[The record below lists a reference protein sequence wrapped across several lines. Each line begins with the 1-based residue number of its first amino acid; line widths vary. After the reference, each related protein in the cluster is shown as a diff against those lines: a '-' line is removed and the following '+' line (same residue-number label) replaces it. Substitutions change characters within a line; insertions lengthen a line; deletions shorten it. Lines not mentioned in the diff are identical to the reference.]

1 MSKSGSY
8 KINFEKYILKNGLQ
22 VVLHKDKSTHTV
34 AVATLYH
41 VGSAREQVGK
51 TGFAHLF
58 EHLMFQG
65 SENLKPNEFFTKIN
79 DLGGNFNGGTWEDGT
94 IYYEIVPSYS
104 LEKILWMEADRMGFF
119 INSVT
124 QKGLDREL
132 DIVINE
138 KRQVVDNKPYG
149 HTNTLIR
156 SHLYPAGHPYH
167 GSVIGEVEDLKTIT
181 LKDVKGFHKKY
192 YSPNNATLVICGNIN
207 EAKVKELVDK
217 YFGEIKK
224 FGMPKSRTR
233 ENLCAKIDKCINLYH
248 EDKLISVPELRVTFS
263 GAKMYSKDAY
273 ALDVLCDLLGDG
285 KNSPMHKEIVLS
297 KNYAPHISISNSLR
311 EHAGEL
317 VIKVRAYND
326 IRLQD
331 VLNSI
336 NEVLDNFGKSEIDE
350 NEINTIKNLAE
361 MRYYDGLSSN
371 LYKAINLAESNVF
384 GGSPKMIHEE
394 LNMIQS
400 VTKKDIIRVYNQY
413 FKAQNYITTS
423 FVPIGKKELAVA
435 DSVKANVSETCL
447 DEPMLGRIDYDEFP
461 KKIKKT
467 PSKIDRKKE
476 PNLIKKPH
484 MFKLPQIWNSL
495 ASNDMKIFGIEDT
508 RLPITYF
515 SIIIKSGSLDD
526 NINKPGI
533 AYLTA
538 KLLRESTAK
547 MNSEELEKAIRDI
560 GASLVFVARK
570 EWCIL
575 SGKCISRHFEKLYE
589 IAEDIIT
596 QPSWNEDDFARIKK
610 DVLSGLEQDAFNP
623 EKIAYIGFYKAL
635 YGEDPI
641 ALQNE
646 GTIESVKSI
655 ELSDLQEHYKK
666 YFSPTISDIIVSGDI
681 KQSGVLKLTQS
692 LEKKW
697 EAKEVKKRK
706 MFSYKVENEEKTIFI
721 NNPNAEQAILFFGRK
736 AIPRSDSE
744 YIPATLINYK
754 LGESSSSIL
763 FNVLRLQHGYTYG
776 IYTDFAANNSFG
788 TFIGHS
794 SIDSAVIDNALQIIK
809 QIIVEYPKK
818 FKKGDLEESKKA
830 IIRKISSSYD
840 TLSSYHSLLTEISTY
855 GLPYNFLE
863 NDIKAIKDVSYK
875 RAINLIK
882 KYLDIDELLFF
893 VLNKNN

>member
-1 MSKSGSY
+1 MGN
-8 KINFEKYILKNGLQ
+8 KIDFEKYSLKNGLQ
-22 VVLHKDKSTHTV
+22 VVLHKDNSTHTV
-34 AVATLYH
+34 AVVTLYH

-94 IYYEIVPSYS
+94 IYYEIVPNDS
-104 LEKILWMEADRMGFF
+104 LEKVLWMEADRMGFF
-119 INSVT
+119 INTVT
-124 QKGLDREL
+124 QEGLDREL

-156 SHLYPAGHPYH
+156 SHLYPIGHPYH

-181 LKDVKGFHKKY
+181 LDDVKQFHNKY
-192 YSPNNATLVICGNIN
+192 YSPDNATLVICGDIN
-207 EAKVKELVDK
+207 EENVKELVKK
-217 YFGEIKK
+217 YFGEINASN
-224 FGMPKSRTR
+224 MPENNTE

-248 EDKLISVPELRVTFS
+248 EDKLISVPELRVAFS

-285 KNSPMHKEIVLS
+285 KNSPMHKEIVLD
-297 KNYAPHISISNSLR
+297 KNYAPHISIGNSLR
-311 EHAGEL
+311 EHAGEV

-326 IRLQD
+326 IQLQD
-331 VLNSI
+331 ILNSI
-336 NEVLDNFGKSEIDE
+336 NEVLDNFGKIELDE
-350 NEINTIKNLAE
+350 DEINTIKNLAE

-384 GGSPKMIHEE
+384 GGSPNMIHQE
-394 LNMIQS
+394 LKMIQS
-400 VTKKDIIRVYNQY
+400 ITKEDIIRVYNQY

-435 DSVKANVSETCL
+435 NSDKANVSETCL
-447 DEPMLGRIDYDEFP
+447 DEPMLGRNNYNNFPDE
-461 KKIKKT
+461 IKKT
-467 PSKIDRKKE
+467 RSKIDRTKE
-476 PNLIKKPH
+476 P
-484 MFKLPQIWNSL
+484 KLSMLHKLKMPKIWR
-495 ASNDMKIFGIEDT
+495 ASTSNGMNIFGIEDA

-526 NINKPGI
+526 DINKPGI
-533 AYLTA
+533 ANLTA

-547 MNSEELEKAIRDI
+547 MNSEKLEKAIRDI

-570 EWCIL
+570 EWCVL
-575 SGKCISRHFEKLYE
+575 SGKCISRHFEKLLK

-596 QPSWNEDDFARIKK
+596 KPSWNKDDFARIKK
-610 DVLSGLEQDAFNP
+610 DVLSDLEQDAFNP
-623 EKIAYIGFYKAL
+623 EKIAYISFYKAL

-655 ELSDLQEHYKK
+655 ELSDLQEHYEK

-681 KQSGVLKLTQS
+681 KQKEVLGLIYNF
-692 LEKKW
+692 EKKW
-697 EAKEVKKRK
+697 KSREVKKRK
-706 MFSYKVENEEKTIFI
+706 KFSYKVENKEKTIFI
-721 NNPNAEQAILFFGRK
+721 NNPNAEQAILFFGKK

-794 SIDSAVIDNALQIIK
+794 SIDSAVIDNALQIVK
-809 QIIVEYPKK
+809 EIIVEYPKK
-818 FKKGDLEESKKA
+818 FKKRDLEESKKA
-830 IIRKISSSYD
+830 IIRKLNSSYD

-855 GLPYNFLE
+855 ELPYNFVE
-863 NDIKAIKDVSYK
+863 NDIKTIKGVTYRQAIS
-875 RAINLIK
+875 LIK
-882 KYLDIDELLFF
+882 KHLKIDDLLFL
-893 VLNKNN
+893 VLNKE